1 MPYHNSVK
9 MMTTARKKLRASNQ
23 PPPQMD
29 ETLRYDVCT
38 LFIPSKLDYM
48 YAHRSAPNT
57 KHICR
62 GLTVNIRAPKHHTP
76 PPGKMTIEQGGTRW

>member
-9 MMTTARKKLRASNQ
+9 MMTTARKKIRAGNR

-48 YAHRSAPNT
+48 YVHRSAPNT
-57 KHICR
+57 R
-62 GLTVNIRAPKHHTP
+62 GLTVNIRVVLRNTILLS